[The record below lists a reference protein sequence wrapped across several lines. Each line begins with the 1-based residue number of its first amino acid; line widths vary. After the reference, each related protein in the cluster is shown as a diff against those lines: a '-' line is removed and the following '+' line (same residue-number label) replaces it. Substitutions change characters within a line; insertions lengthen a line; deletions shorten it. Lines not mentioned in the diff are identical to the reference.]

1 MSACVESC
9 NFSQFLVSL
18 GSSAMVNLGLV
29 GDPSGGPASPPDL
42 ALAKHS
48 HSLLVM
54 LREKTKGNLDADEQR
69 LLDALVDEI
78 GAKLASAS

>member
-9 NFSQFLVSL
+9 NFSQFVVSL

-29 GDPSGGPASPPDL
+29 ADPAGGAPDP

-69 LLDALVDEI
+69 LLEALINEI
-78 GAKLASAS
+78 GGKLSAGA